1 MLETP
6 QEEEARGVLVEIT
19 IRGVKPW
26 DPVLNSY
33 PLLAGC
39 KKTIPIRIPQVLV
52 SPAQIITG
60 LRPEPGLSFP
70 AAVPAG
76 RPAGFW
82 RPLQGGKRHATPRAS
97 ATREGPGPAWG
108 QD

>member
-19 IRGVKPW
+19 IRGMKPW

-33 PLLAGC
+33 PLLA
-39 KKTIPIRIPQVLV
+39 IRIRIPQVLV

-97 ATREGPGPAWG
+97 GTREGPGPAWG